1 MNALVSHVRARARW
15 CCDAA
20 GPRVSP
26 VTRAALLCTFAL
38 LVMGI
43 VASLATSFTLA
54 SLPNIVLLIIGI
66 LVLDV
71 ASQKAPKV
79 RIVAAFQT
87 FLYGF
92 LFLVITCV
100 CGVLAAYAMQRISF
114 PLRDELLTR
123 ADLALGFHWLDYVR
137 WVDRH
142 PGVQAVVRFAYD
154 TIALQI
160 ALPVVVLSLSG
171 RIDALRR
178 YILAF
183 AIAFSVTIVISAMM
197 PAAGPIGYVDRST
210 FELLRFTGATP
221 IDHLMRLREA
231 GPLLMEDFPGGIATF
246 PSFHST
252 VAVLT
257 PLALLSHRR
266 IFACL
271 VLLNIAM
278 LAGTISEGAHYLVD
292 TLAGSGMAVFG
303 YVLARPILKLE
314 DGWRKSPQPQNVPA
328 YS

>member
-1 MNALVSHVRARARW
+1 MSPFLLHFRQIAHD
-15 CCDAA
+15 CCATAA
-20 GPRVSP
+20 PRVSP
-26 VTRAALLCTFAL
+26 VSRAALLCTFAL
-38 LVMGI
+38 LAMGV
-43 VASLATSFTLA
+43 VASYATTFMLA

-92 LFLVITCV
+92 LYLVITCV
-100 CGVLAAYAMQRISF
+100 AGVLAAYALQRMDF
-114 PLRDELLTR
+114 PLQDEFLTR

-142 PGVQAVVRFAYD
+142 PWVQEIVRFAYD

-160 ALPVVVLSLSG
+160 ALPAIVLSLSG
-171 RIDALRR
+171 RIGKLRR

-183 AIAFSVTIVISAMM
+183 AIAFTVTIVISATM
-197 PAAGPIGYVDRST
+197 PAAGPIGYADRST
-210 FELLRFTGATP
+210 FEILRFTGATP

-231 GPLLMEDFPGGIATF
+231 GPLLMDDFPGGIATF

-257 PLALLSHRR
+257 PLALFSHRR

-271 VLLNIAM
+271 VLLNAAM
-278 LAGTISEGAHYLVD
+278 LAGTISEGAHYLID
-292 TLAGSGMAVFG
+292 TLAGSGMALFG
-303 YVLARPILKLE
+303 YALARPILRIE
-314 DGWRKSPQPQNVPA
+314 DGWRKSPQPQPA